1 MKTQERN
8 LALQLEVI
16 NKFEKFNSVEVHGK
30 FGNITTRNI
39 GLFTA
44 DGARHSGL
52 SKQFVC

>member
-16 NKFEKFNSVEVHGK
+16 NKFEKFHSVEVHGK

-44 DGARHSGL
+44 DGASHPGL